1 MLILNRKKNE
11 SIMIGDDIE
20 IKIIDIDG
28 EQIKLGIDAPN
39 HVDIHRKEVYMS
51 IQEANNEA
59 TQQQLSMDV
68 LDQLKQL
75 GK

>member
-1 MLILNRKKNE
+1 MLVLNRKKNE

-20 IKIIDIDG
+20 IKIVDIDG

-59 TQQQLSMDV
+59 TQQQLSLDV